1 MAKCEWQSGDP
12 TGAVKTYSTTRG
24 ISRHTA
30 SLSAAIQ
37 ALWLQSSRLLACLG
51 LVAVASGCGPA
62 HPPPPA
68 STGHET
74 KPAATAAGQPAH
86 FVDITAA
93 AGIHFVHQSAKSKH
107 KYMIETM
114 GSGCAFL
121 DYDGDGWQDILLLN
135 NAPLTGGAV
144 TGRPRLALYHNNHNG
159 TFTDVTAGSGLDRE
173 PMYAMGVAAGDYDND
188 GRDDIYISCVLGP
201 GHLFHNEGGG
211 RFRDVTQEAGVAN
224 KGMWGAS
231 CMWVDYD
238 HDGLL
243 DLFVCNYVPYRSLAD
258 DVPCYAG
265 EPRKNVYCDPTAYKP
280 SRCTLYH
287 NEGHGRFKDVTQPSG
302 IGALAGKSLGV
313 AMWDETGSGW
323 PDIFVAND
331 GSATFLLRN
340 QHNGAFKDIG
350 AESGIAFMADGAAP
364 SGMGIDADDLY
375 NDGSLCL
382 IMSNFQSRRTM
393 LFHETQPGVFLDEAD
408 SSDIGHA
415 TGDVLGFG
423 VLAFDFDN
431 DGWQDILQIDGH
443 VIDDVAE
450 RNPRVS
456 YAQPTLLFRN
466 LGDHHFTEVGLRSG
480 APFDRKIVGRGAA
493 WGDIDNDGR
502 PDVLILQ
509 NNGSA
514 LLWHNETSTKNHWL
528 TLKLVGRQS
537 NRDGIGALVLV
548 SAGGITRRAMVR
560 SGSSYLSQSDLR
572 PHFGMGAQTTA
583 LVEIRWPSGIVDT
596 LAHVSCDR
604 IVTVREGTFAH

>member
-1 MAKCEWQSGDP
+1 MSPLLLTSRVLPGE
-12 TGAVKTYSTTRG
+12 RI

-30 SLSAAIQ
+30 CISAAVR

-62 HPPPPA
+62 RHTTPA
-68 STGHET
+68 STGHEA

-86 FVDITAA
+86 FVDITAS
-93 AGIHFVHQSAKSKH
+93 AGIHFVHQSARSKR
-107 KYMIETM
+107 KYLVETM

-135 NAPLTGGAV
+135 GAPMTGGKV
-144 TGRPRLALYHNNHNG
+144 TGSPRLALYHNNRNG
-159 TFTDVTAGSGLDRE
+159 TFTDVTAASGLDRE
-173 PMYAMGVAAGDYDND
+173 PMYAMGVAVGDYDND
-188 GRDDIYISCVLGP
+188 GREDIYVSCVLGP

-211 RFRDVTQEAGVAN
+211 RFRDVTQEAGVGN
-224 KGMWGAS
+224 KGMWGTS

-258 DVPCYAG
+258 DVPCYTG
-265 EPRKNVYCDPTAYKP
+265 EPRKYVYCDPTAYKTTH
-280 SRCTLYH
+280 CTLYH
-287 NEGHGRFKDVTQPSG
+287 NEGHGRFKDVTKSSG
-302 IGALAGKSLGV
+302 IGDLEGKSLGV
-313 AMWDETGSGW
+313 AMWDATGSGW
-323 PDIFVAND
+323 PDLFVAND
-331 GSATFLLRN
+331 SSPTFLLKNGRN
-340 QHNGAFKDIG
+340 GTFKNIG
-350 AESGIAFMADGAAP
+350 AESGIAFMADGMPP

-382 IMSNFQSRRTM
+382 IMSNFQGRRTL

-408 SSDIGHA
+408 SSGIGQA
-415 TGDVLGFG
+415 TGDILGFG

-431 DGWQDILQIDGH
+431 DGWMDILQVDGH
-443 VIDDVAE
+443 VNDDVAE
-450 RNPRVS
+450 REPGVS

-466 LGDHHFTEVGLRSG
+466 LGNHHFTEVGLKSG
-480 APFDRKIVGRGAA
+480 APFDRTIVGRGAA

-502 PDVLILQ
+502 LDVLILQ
-509 NNGSA
+509 NNGPA
-514 LLWHNETSTKNHWL
+514 LLWHNETSTQNHWL
-528 TLKLVGRQS
+528 TLKLVGRKS
-537 NRDGIGALVLV
+537 NRDGIGAVVLV
-548 SAGGITRRAMVR
+548 SGGGITRRALVR

-572 PHFGMGAQTTA
+572 PHFGLGAQTTA
-583 LVEIRWPSGIVDT
+583 RVEIRWPSGIVDT

-604 IVTVREGTFAH
+604 IVTVREGTSAL